1 MTRSDRRNGAY
12 SRRQFLA
19 ASAALLAAPA
29 VISPAV
35 AQSGSSDVDVAIIG
49 AGAAGI
55 AAARKV
61 AAAGRS
67 YVLLEAS
74 TRIGGR
80 ARTVTAFGQP
90 FDLGVASFSRA
101 ESTLAEAA
109 EDAGLTLTPL
119 VSSRRLYADGREA
132 DEASYDAFTQS
143 LGRIRRDIVTAG
155 DAGKDV
161 TVSSVDSASG
171 PWAATAGGLVG
182 PLSCGAGLD
191 KLSTL
196 DLSLREPSSDD
207 VTSPMGVGAMLEALG
222 AWLNVQTNAAVT
234 LITNAGRYSTISLR
248 GQRGIIRARAIVLA
262 VPASAIASGD
272 IRLNPMLMPR
282 WATAYR
288 AFSAGAIE
296 HVAFSAPDNPL
307 QLGADER
314 VLARIGSQPSAEL
327 RARINGSDLHVLT
340 LGDTAAREIAEK
352 GEAAAL
358 RLTRDYLSAT
368 FGSSAPTVDRVVASG
383 WWSDPLIRGA
393 MTLAPPGQAAL
404 RRQFADPVG
413 RIFLAGEYT
422 TASQWG
428 TLAGAWNSGEVAAA
442 KALTVVSGPA

>member
-1 MTRSDRRNGAY
+1 MM
-12 SRRQFLA
+12 
-19 ASAALLAAPA
+19 
-29 VISPAV
+29 SPA
-35 AQSGSSDVDVAIIG
+35 AGQSVSSDVDVAVIG

-55 AAARKV
+55 AAARRV

-74 TRIGGR
+74 NRIGGR

-90 FDLGVASFSRA
+90 FDLGVAAFSPTD
-101 ESTLAEAA
+101 STLAEAA
-109 EDAGLTLTPL
+109 EAAGLMLT
-119 VSSRRLYADGREA
+119 SFANARRLYADGREA
-132 DEASYDAFTQS
+132 DESAYDAFIQS

-155 DAGKDV
+155 DGGKDV
-161 TVSSVDSASG
+161 SVSSVNTASG
-171 PWAATAGGLVG
+171 PWAATAASLVG

-196 DLSLREPSSDD
+196 DLSLREPEMEH

-222 AWLNVQTNAAVT
+222 AWLNVQTNTVVT

-262 VPASAIASGD
+262 VPASVIASGEL
-272 IRLNPMLMPR
+272 RFNPMLMPR

-288 AFSAGAIE
+288 AFPTGAIE
-296 HVAFSAPDNPL
+296 QVAFSAPDNPL
-307 QLGADER
+307 QLAADER
-314 VLARIGSQPSAEL
+314 VLARVDGQPPAEL
-327 RARINGSDLHVLT
+327 RGRVNGSDLHVLT
-340 LGDTAAREIAEK
+340 FGDTVAREIAEK

-358 RLTRDYLSAT
+358 RLTHEYLAAA
-368 FGSSAPTVDRVVASG
+368 FGSSAPRVDRVVASG

-393 MTLAPPGQAAL
+393 MALAPPGQAIL

-413 RIFLAGEYT
+413 RVFLAGEYT
-422 TASQWG
+422 STTQWG
-428 TLAGAWNSGEVAAA
+428 TLAGAWNSGEAAA
-442 KALTVVSGPA
+442 TKALNLVSGPA